1 MKTSRVQHS
10 WDELKIAFRESPG
23 LFFAPIIGA
32 FKYTNAE
39 WNRVFAEAK
48 ARSEAYHSENAE
60 TESAKEINKPA

>member
-1 MKTSRVQHS
+1 MKTSRAQHS
-10 WDELKIAFRESPG
+10 WNELKIAFRESPK

-48 ARSEAYHSENAE
+48 ARSEAYNAENAE
-60 TESAKEINKPA
+60 TEPAKQAKHPA